1 VSRSKSWIAVIA
13 ITVAVAILA
22 AVALPQKAAA
32 TSLKSRLTSAKR
44 VLRAHNHRLTAA
56 EAALAAAVAV
66 ADTGLAIAD
75 PAVTPAPTAM
85 PTPEATPT
93 PDVTPAPDVT
103 PTPDMTPASVAAPVA
118 VAATLTVEELRA
130 RVAKARRAVRVW
142 KLRVHRLAKRY
153 RFRLRMA
160 EWERRGQWMPIIRV
174 AAARYHVSA
183 GGMYRMMMRESG
195 GQRYA
200 GSSSAFKGL
209 FQYYTGT
216 WAASW
221 NPYRRDSI
229 YDGSSQIF
237 ATAYAISRGM
247 GRQMWTTTF
256 ASQY

>member
-1 VSRSKSWIAVIA
+1 MRI
-13 ITVAVAILA
+13 
-22 AVALPQKAAA
+22 
-32 TSLKSRLTSAKR
+32 
-44 VLRAHNHRLTAA
+44 
-56 EAALAAAVAV
+56 
-66 ADTGLAIAD
+66 
-75 PAVTPAPTAM
+75 
-85 PTPEATPT
+85 
-93 PDVTPAPDVT
+93 
-103 PTPDMTPASVAAPVA
+103 
-118 VAATLTVEELRA
+118 
-130 RVAKARRAVRVW
+130 W
-142 KLRVHRLAKRY
+142 KLRVHRLARQY

-209 FQYYTGT
+209 FQYHTGT
-216 WAASW
+216 WAAGW
-221 NPYRRDSI
+221 NPYRHDSI